1 MVACSAPNSFE
12 ERAPVSGE
20 VNKHPEFTPPGIMR
34 HKGRYRIVRRVSIMS
49 LPVQQAESLGQRDR
63 VNRYTGGRKAARE
76 EATGSSEKRRE
87 AGANQ
92 ATAPRDPRG
101 KARAELLEA
110 QS

>member
-1 MVACSAPNSFE
+1 MSPTGESK
-12 ERAPVSGE
+12 RSGGATHAQGLITASY
-20 VNKHPEFTPPGIMR
+20 VW
-34 HKGRYRIVRRVSIMS
+34 VRRVSIMS
-49 LPVQQAESLGQRDR
+49 SPVQQAEPLGQRHR
-63 VNRYTGGRKAARE
+63 VNRSTGGRKAARE
-76 EATGSSEKRRE
+76 EATGSSQKRRE